1 MVSRLVSGLRSWV
14 LGVRCWVLGLPKAPP
29 FPRAVRPRPTT
40 RGLKVWHRAVDHVL
54 VVMAY
59 QFVSQTRDLWPD
71 QSDEVCPSKQYRRG
85 QAAFSRQRVVTV
97 LFHAREST
105 FGCALGFLM
114 PGDGRKL
121 TELALEVG
129 RLLNGLGNR
138 FQSPVE
144 PGLQILRS

>member
-85 QAAFSRQRVVTV
+85 QGAFSRQRVVTAAV
-97 LFHAREST
+97 PCQGILVGASDRNYLRMRARISD
-105 FGCALGFLM
+105 AW
-114 PGDGRKL
+114 GRKK
-121 TELALEVG
+121 TYRIGFGSRASSQRAGKPISVTG
-129 RLLNGLGNR
+129 
-138 FQSPVE
+138 
-144 PGLQILRS
+144 